1 MANSLVKT
9 GCGGYLR
16 LVVGLGECGSQLGS
30 CILCIKRQKARQ
42 FLSRA
47 EIGKLR
53 NISPYFLVICQ
64 ASLKI
69 TNQSRSIRITSAN

>member
-42 FLSRA
+42 FLSRGGGGDRQ
-47 EIGKLR
+47 ITKYFSVISR
-53 NISPYFLVICQ
+53 NLP
-64 ASLKI
+64 SL
-69 TNQSRSIRITSAN
+69 A